1 MAISVS
7 FAGVVLERQ
16 QLRLRSLIS
25 RSEDAIDEASHHQQ
39 RLLLKINRLA
49 SAPRILDELENL
61 YVSPIQETR
70 THLSQHT
77 TESSDN

>member
-16 QLRLRSLIS
+16 QLRLRTLIS
-25 RSEDAIDEASHHQQ
+25 RSEDALDEASHHQQ

-61 YVSPIQETR
+61 YVSPVQETR

>member
-61 YVSPIQETR
+61 YASPVQKTR
-70 THLSQHT
+70 MHLSQHT
-77 TESSDN
+77 TESADN

>member
-16 QLRLRSLIS
+16 QLRLRTLIS

-61 YVSPIQETR
+61 YVSPVQETR

>member
-25 RSEDAIDEASHHQQ
+25 RSEDALDEASHHQQ

-49 SAPRILDELENL
+49 SAPRILDELEIL
-61 YVSPIQETR
+61 YAPPVQETR
-70 THLSQHT
+70 IHLSQHT
-77 TESSDN
+77 IKNTDH

>member
-16 QLRLRSLIS
+16 QLRLRNLIS

-61 YVSPIQETR
+61 YVSPVQETR

>member
-61 YVSPIQETR
+61 YASPVQETR
-70 THLSQHT
+70 MHLSQHT
-77 TESSDN
+77 TESADN